1 MNVSTVVIAFDRV
14 LRKVAEVLDRP
25 ISKLLGQRVDD
36 FIASQLLLKGGGHPT
51 ARAVTK
57 TIARCQDPAPR
68 HVSTYSY
75 DSGLFL
81 VCCEKMLLLVRLS
94 IGRPA
99 TPVQLTDPGYR

>member
-1 MNVSTVVIAFDRV
+1 MHSLFA
-14 LRKVAEVLDRP
+14 
-25 ISKLLGQRVDD
+25 
-36 FIASQLLLKGGGHPT
+36 T
-51 ARAVTK
+51 AMLNNSS
-57 TIARCQDPAPR
+57 RCYACLAQHRQDPAPR